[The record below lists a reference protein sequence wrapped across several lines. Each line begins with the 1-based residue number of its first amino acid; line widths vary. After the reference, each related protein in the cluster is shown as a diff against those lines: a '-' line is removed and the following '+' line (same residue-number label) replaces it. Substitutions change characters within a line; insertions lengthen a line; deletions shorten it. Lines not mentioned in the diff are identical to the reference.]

1 MFNIEIDEE
10 KLTALYLEKVEE
22 HLQEIETE
30 MYFMNSKQ
38 LAAYLNLSWNSICT
52 HFLYDED
59 FPKIR
64 IGSKWLF
71 NRREI
76 QEYMDKYYEEVRNN
90 GGDILKYNRKG

>member
-38 LAAYLNLSWNSICT
+38 
-52 HFLYDED
+52 
-59 FPKIR
+59 
-64 IGSKWLF
+64 
-71 NRREI
+71 
-76 QEYMDKYYEEVRNN
+76 
-90 GGDILKYNRKG
+90 